1 MINEDNLKL
10 DCGHIE
16 TGEVWEL
23 KEALCMWNVHS
34 KCPYHCINYIKEET
48 SSILEKKEETN

>member
-1 MINEDNLKL
+1 MINEDNLKI

-16 TGEVWEL
+16 TKEVGTF

-34 KCPYHCINYIKEET
+34 KCPYNCINYIKVET
-48 SSILEKKEETN
+48 TKILEKEETN